1 MRVQLKGINSRR
13 KRLADGREVTYYYA
27 WKGGPRLH
35 GKPGSPE
42 FVASYNEAAASRR
55 RTSPGTLQSILNA
68 FQDSGEW
75 DRLADRTRSDYVKKI
90 RLIETE
96 FGTFPLAAL
105 KDRRTRNEFLTWRDQ
120 LGRKSRRQ
128 ADMTW
133 TVLARILAWA
143 LGRHL
148 VDANPCTKAGRLY
161 EGGARREK
169 IWSADQERAF
179 LAVASPQLRLAFILA
194 LHTGQR
200 QGDLLRLPWSA
211 YDGTSIRLK
220 QSKTGARVRV
230 PVTAVLRA
238 VLDETKRVSPL
249 ILTGVGKRPWTA
261 DGFRSSWR
269 KACLKA
275 KIEGVTFHDL
285 RGTAVTRLAI
295 AGCTEAE
302 IATISGHSLAE
313 VRSILDQNYLSRDY
327 ALAKSGIA
335 KLETRTKTPDQAPDR
350 ADGSNIAGE
359 KA

>member
-1 MRVQLKGINSRR
+1 M
-13 KRLADGREVTYYYA
+13 
-27 WKGGPRLH
+27 
-35 GKPGSPE
+35 
-42 FVASYNEAAASRR
+42 
-55 RTSPGTLQSILNA
+55 
-68 FQDSGEW
+68 
-75 DRLADRTRSDYVKKI
+75 
-90 RLIETE
+90 
-96 FGTFPLAAL
+96 
-105 KDRRTRNEFLTWRDQ
+105 
-120 LGRKSRRQ
+120 
-128 ADMTW
+128 
-133 TVLARILAWA
+133 
-143 LGRHL
+143 
-148 VDANPCTKAGRLY
+148 
-161 EGGARREK
+161 
-169 IWSADQERAF
+169 
-179 LAVASPQLRLAFILA
+179 
-194 LHTGQR
+194 
-200 QGDLLRLPWSA
+200 
-211 YDGTSIRLK
+211 
-220 QSKTGARVRV
+220 
-230 PVTAVLRA
+230 TAVLRA

-350 ADGSNIAGE
+350 ADGSNISGE